1 MIIAPATSSGPLSM
15 RHAPPVRH
23 NERPALAAVLTSA
36 GRESMRAAREYGY
49 TVAEIAAYLR
59 ISPATAYRQLRA

>member
-1 MIIAPATSSGPLSM
+1 MWLRD
-15 RHAPPVRH
+15 RHRKRFLAA
-23 NERPALAAVLTSA
+23 PALAAVLTSA
-36 GRESMRAAREYGY
+36 GRETMRAAREYGY